1 MAKVYQ
7 WTNDTRLGFIND
19 ELDGLWERETLPCP
33 TALPA
38 DSALSASEVAFAVDE
53 VNHELDI
60 KVKYSD
66 GTTVKVGT
74 VSLT

>member
-7 WTNDTRLGFIND
+7 WTNTTRLGFVND
-19 ELDGLWERETLPCP
+19 ELDALWERLTHACP
-33 TALPA
+33 TSLPA
-38 DSALSASEVAFAVDE
+38 DGDMDASTVAFAVDE

-66 GTTVKVGT
+66 GTTVKTGT
-74 VSLT
+74 VTLS